1 MPCTM
6 SSDFITFWR
15 LEILHVA
22 MPTKNNHTSF
32 NVRPGDHC
40 MLFTKVPLGQS
51 YILLRVPHLRPL
63 LHQADPRYS
72 HTLPRCSRTRH
83 IPKVP

>member
-1 MPCTM
+1 MPYTTH
-6 SSDFITFWR
+6 SDFITFRR
-15 LEILHVA
+15 LENLHVA
-22 MPTKNNHTSF
+22 MLAKHNHASF
-32 NVRPGDHC
+32 GVRSGDHY

-51 YILLRVPHLRPL
+51 CILLRIPNLGPL

-72 HTLPRCSRTRH
+72 HTLPRCSPTRH